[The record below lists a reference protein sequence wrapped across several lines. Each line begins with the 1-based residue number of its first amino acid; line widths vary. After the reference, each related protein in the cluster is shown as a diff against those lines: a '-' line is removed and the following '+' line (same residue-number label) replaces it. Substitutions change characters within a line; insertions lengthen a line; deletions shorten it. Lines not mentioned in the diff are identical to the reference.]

1 MLHIPKDRVQNLLVL
16 EHLARLHQLNEAIAL
31 YERRYNTTFAAFE
44 ERVNTAPEEDM
55 TAWDDYIE
63 WLAYEQSR
71 TETRTILEE
80 LRNGE
85 FDLASARTC

>member
-16 EHLARLHQLNEAIAL
+16 ERLAQLHQLNEAIAL
-31 YERRYNTTFAAFE
+31 YERRYDAPFAAFE
-44 ERVNTAPEEDM
+44 ERVNSATEEDM

-63 WLAYEQSR
+63 WLAFEQSR
-71 TETRTILEE
+71 SEILAILQE

-85 FDLASARTC
+85 FELA

>member
-31 YERRYNTTFAAFE
+31 YERRYKTTFATFE
-44 ERVNTAPEEDM
+44 ERVNTATEEDM

-85 FDLASARTC
+85 FELA

>member
-16 EHLARLHQLNEAIAL
+16 EHLARLHQLDEAIAL
-31 YERRYNTTFAAFE
+31 YERRYNTTFAVFE
-44 ERVNTAPEEDM
+44 ERVNTALEEDM

-71 TETRTILEE
+71 TETRATLEE

-85 FDLASARTC
+85 FELA